1 MSRKR
6 RPFAGLQAELD
17 ELERTDSA
25 VKKARQSLN
34 ELPEVFARMDRHE
47 AARRQV
53 GVRGRTSDS

>member
-17 ELERTDSA
+17 ELERTDPA
-25 VKKARQSLN
+25 VAEARRRCD
-34 ELPEVFARMDRHE
+34 ELPEAFARMDRHE

-53 GVRGRTSDS
+53 GKRKRGDK